1 MDNLIL
7 NSYSKISALNV
18 SRETCN
24 ELESLISMIQKK
36 NKEINIISK
45 KMFEKEVIRE
55 RHIIDS
61 AQIIDF
67 VDLSDNTTSD
77 LGTGGGMP
85 GLIVAIVMKKIKNN
99 MKIKL
104 YEKSHH
110 KCGFLKE
117 VSKKLNLNTEII
129 HKDIFTVKNIETG
142 TIMSRAFKPMP
153 VILNL
158 VNENFQ
164 RYKNII
170 FFMGNTGRK
179 ILNDVLKEWD
189 LDYEEKKSLTN
200 EGSFILN
207 IKEIKKKNFMKI
219 ISIIN
224 QKGGVGKTT
233 TVINLASALSQHG
246 KKILVI
252 DLDPQG
258 NATTGLGLSNTEQ
271 SDQTIY
277 GILNGTMSI
286 STVIKKTKFKNLDL
300 ITSNVDLSG
309 LEVETAGD
317 SDRAFILKAKLTAYL
332 NNSRASYDYILIDC
346 PPSLSLLTVM
356 ALVSSNSL
364 LVPLQT
370 EFFALEGLTQ
380 LMKTIERVKVNLN
393 PELEIQGILLTMYD
407 RRNKLSSQVE
417 QEARDYFKEKVYQTV
432 IPRNVRLSEAPSHGV
447 PVLVYDKNCP
457 GSKSYY
463 NFTDEFINQENNVG
477 SAA

>member
-24 ELESLISMIQKK
+24 ELESLISMIQEK

-207 IKEIKKKNFMKI
+207 IKEIKKK
-219 ISIIN
+219 IS
-224 QKGGVGKTT
+224 
-233 TVINLASALSQHG
+233 
-246 KKILVI
+246 
-252 DLDPQG
+252 
-258 NATTGLGLSNTEQ
+258 
-271 SDQTIY
+271 
-277 GILNGTMSI
+277 
-286 STVIKKTKFKNLDL
+286 
-300 ITSNVDLSG
+300 
-309 LEVETAGD
+309 
-317 SDRAFILKAKLTAYL
+317 
-332 NNSRASYDYILIDC
+332 
-346 PPSLSLLTVM
+346 
-356 ALVSSNSL
+356 
-364 LVPLQT
+364 
-370 EFFALEGLTQ
+370 
-380 LMKTIERVKVNLN
+380 
-393 PELEIQGILLTMYD
+393 
-407 RRNKLSSQVE
+407 
-417 QEARDYFKEKVYQTV
+417 
-432 IPRNVRLSEAPSHGV
+432 
-447 PVLVYDKNCP
+447 
-457 GSKSYY
+457 
-463 NFTDEFINQENNVG
+463 
-477 SAA
+477 